1 MMKMTYL
8 NIDEVK
14 KRLNRLS
21 SYELDSN
28 KYFDIVDE
36 EMNRTLPNKERL
48 AHVYKN
54 LLEQVSEEINSI
66 DKHINLTPSCRL
78 GCAFCCYFPIII
90 TRLEANMIIY
100 SIETMNEKRRHEV
113 INHLQNYFANNEEL
127 YNDATAINLYSEDVK
142 LAYIQKQLPCPMLD
156 TETNRCIAYEV
167 RPLPCRTYV
176 NYTDP
181 AVCEENF
188 MPEEAVSYEF
198 LYEEYMGALNEAAQ
212 IVYESDDASFLNY
225 PTDIYE
231 VNYLPVFL
239 KEWIDNKSSP

>member
-1 MMKMTYL
+1 MTYL

-239 KEWIDNKSSP
+239 KEWIDNKGAV

>member
-1 MMKMTYL
+1 MTYL

-90 TRLEANMIIY
+90 TRLVANMIIY

-127 YNDATAINLYSEDVK
+127 YNDATPINLYSEDVK